1 MITLGSFLHRE
12 DFRDLL
18 SRWLLGEF
26 ESSDAARIKELVN
39 FNSVT
44 VRLARDRLS
53 TQLLRAAFGA
63 KLSPVPL
70 RIKGKLKDL
79 MTEMPA
85 SRFER
90 APERANECIALYRR
104 RPELFYRETP
114 VEAIAYLGPGDSYLR
129 ASSRIKRI
137 RRICEKC
144 SRRMIGLFTCKTSV
158 LAGSGKDWSAE
169 RSQREKVV
177 LSRVRELGELGAET
191 PLVVDDILGFKLLG
205 GESIVDR
212 VLDWSRASP
221 DIELVKHR
229 ELSGDFNATK
239 LVLKWRVARRDLA
252 SVPHLASD

>member
-63 KLSPVPL
+63 
-70 RIKGKLKDL
+70 DL

-191 PLVVDDILGFKLLG
+191 PLVVDEILGFKLLG